1 MVPSEAKTER
11 AETFGEYIKGLR
23 DASGASLRT
32 VAAQVG
38 MSFPHLG
45 RLERGE
51 VKKPP
56 SIHVLTRMAAVY
68 EQPLDEV
75 LIRAGVQIDLVPPEE
90 FSTGEEQFRRLMLS
104 AEFIPHGMKPDYL
117 AHFPLLHRLLI
128 QQLVSNVERHTERR
142 VRWELRGDDGDD
154 DGDDEA
160 ELAEK
165 PASMRTYGEV
175 IGAAT
180 IKTRVDDDWK
190 GQE

>member
-1 MVPSEAKTER
+1 MVPSKVKTER

-23 DASGASLRT
+23 EATGASLRT

-38 MSFPHLG
+38 VSFPHLG

-75 LIRAGVQIDLVPPEE
+75 LTRAGVQMDLVLPED
-90 FSTGEEQFRRLMLS
+90 FPTGEEQFRRLMLA

-117 AHFPLLHRLLI
+117 AHFPPLHRLLI

-142 VRWELRGDDGDD
+142 VRWELSDAEADDA
-154 DGDDEA
+154 DG

-180 IKTRVDDDWK
+180 MKTKVDPAWK
-190 GQE
+190 GEK